1 MSATK
6 MRKFL
11 IVCFIFSIIPA
22 LVWAQDDDTQYKS
35 QFIWGVN
42 KYTNGGLIGGLVT
55 RYSVEEKPG
64 VYQTYGAEIIHQKHP
79 KELRYNSITGETF
92 ILGKSHYLYS
102 VRLQYG
108 REWLLFRKA
117 PQQGVQ
123 INLGVGAGPTIG
135 LYYPYYVEVSTDGS
149 FNSINVPYTTNVNPN
164 AILGTGGLLQG
175 LDETQLKIGG
185 SAKVYMSFEFGTF
198 RTSVSGFEL
207 GLLLEAFPEEV
218 ILMPN
223 VENRQFFP
231 GAFINLVFGTRK

>member
-11 IVCFIFSIIPA
+11 FVSLIFSLIPMM
-22 LVWAQDDDTQYKS
+22 VWAQEENEGYKS

-42 KYTNGGLIGGLVT
+42 KYTNGGLIGGLVF
-55 RYSVEEKPG
+55 RYSLEEKPG

-102 VRLQYG
+102 FRLQYG

-123 INLGVGAGPTIG
+123 INLGVAAGPTFG
-135 LYYPYYVEVSTDGS
+135 LYYPYYVEVSLDGS
-149 FNSINVPYTTNVNPN
+149 LNSINVPYTSNINPN

-175 LDETQLKIGG
+175 LDEAQFKIGG
-185 SAKVYMSFEFGTF
+185 NIKTYMSFEFGTF

-207 GLLLEAFPEEV
+207 GLMLEAWPEEV

-223 VENRQFFP
+223 VDNRQFFP
-231 GAFINLVFGTRK
+231 SAFINLVFGTRK